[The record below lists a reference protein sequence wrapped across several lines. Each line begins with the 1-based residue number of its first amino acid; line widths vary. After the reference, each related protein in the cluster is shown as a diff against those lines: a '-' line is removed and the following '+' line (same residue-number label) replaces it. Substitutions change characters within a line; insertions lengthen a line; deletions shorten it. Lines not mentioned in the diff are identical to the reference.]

1 MWSPLEISL
10 SLISWAVLEAELQHN
25 FSPTLKPGADL
36 LSPCIS
42 RLQAASRDMMCNLRL
57 SQGQSSGEG
66 KRQRAISSPQSQQL
80 GAPAGKWHLGGGCLT
95 PAVGRIWV
103 FFPGKFPSPT
113 QSQTVEMGPH
123 NSVCQKHPGS
133 QPSQDAK

>member
-1 MWSPLEISL
+1 MEGAGESKEEAKFGCGPRWRQAS
-10 SLISWAVLEAELQHN
+10 AELQHN

-66 KRQRAISSPQSQQL
+66 KRQQAISSPQSQQL
-80 GAPAGKWHLGGGCLT
+80 AAGYTC
-95 PAVGRIWV
+95 R
-103 FFPGKFPSPT
+103 
-113 QSQTVEMGPH
+113 
-123 NSVCQKHPGS
+123 
-133 QPSQDAK
+133 